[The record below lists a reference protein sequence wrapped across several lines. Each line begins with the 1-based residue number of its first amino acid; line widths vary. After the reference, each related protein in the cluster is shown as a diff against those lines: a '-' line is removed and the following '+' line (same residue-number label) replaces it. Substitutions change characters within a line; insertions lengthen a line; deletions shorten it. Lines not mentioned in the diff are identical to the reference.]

1 MPLLFRLLV
10 LDFGVLKLPELV
22 LLEDL
27 VVDSGDDVLV
37 LFVELV
43 LFNFSRGRL
52 EGENDGF
59 GEGSH
64 LLLAASETVEVS
76 SSLADFTWSHLIFIP
91 WSSRDFSFP
100 ADSGREPSHDQPPL
114 VSASFSS
121 PRSFRSLRHLIL
133 LSLVHP
139 TKNSSTLWAASS
151 ASSLDWLLDLS
162 PVCDFLT
169 LDRFDDELDPVLI
182 SASSS
187 SPSLGSAAPAA

>member
-52 EGENDGF
+52 ESENDGF

-64 LLLAASETVEVS
+64 LLLTA
-76 SSLADFTWSHLIFIP
+76 L
-91 WSSRDFSFP
+91 R
-100 ADSGREPSHDQPPL
+100 SG
-114 VSASFSS
+114 A
-121 PRSFRSLRHLIL
+121 
-133 LSLVHP
+133 
-139 TKNSSTLWAASS
+139 
-151 ASSLDWLLDLS
+151 
-162 PVCDFLT
+162 
-169 LDRFDDELDPVLI
+169 
-182 SASSS
+182 
-187 SPSLGSAAPAA
+187 